1 MQNLIHKQTD
11 FYQSWGVQ
19 RKYKWRYIFLH
30 GSVLWGISVA
40 LAIILG
46 EKIFSSESRTLYSAV
61 IMISF
66 FMVGGLFVG
75 NKQFKQK
82 EMIYD
87 GLVANDNEIGKGA
100 TILENEKNWSH
111 ENLIFT
117 LTDHQTVIVRNKL
130 FWLSNNQPTP
140 GEADDCLFT
149 MLEDVTRLRK
159 NKILGSFLESKKII
173 LQLFNNEDSVN
184 PIAEKCI

>member
-1 MQNLIHKQTD
+1 
-11 FYQSWGVQ
+11 
-19 RKYKWRYIFLH
+19 
-30 GSVLWGISVA
+30 
-40 LAIILG
+40 
-46 EKIFSSESRTLYSAV
+46 
-61 IMISF
+61 
-66 FMVGGLFVG
+66 
-75 NKQFKQK
+75 
-82 EMIYD
+82 
-87 GLVANDNEIGKGA
+87 
-100 TILENEKNWSH
+100 
-111 ENLIFT
+111 
-117 LTDHQTVIVRNKL
+117 VRNKL